1 MTYENITSRV
11 FIARLENNFNID
23 YSDHHARVAEWV
35 AQAIGLLKIPVALS
49 TGRKCIQVI
58 DHRAKLPCDIKLIEA
73 ISYKGSRIQDLS
85 HIINGNSNCDLDSN
99 QSNSEPLINYY
110 QKLGNGW
117 ISTSFA
123 NADAKDFI
131 IYYKHL
137 AVEYDDQAK
146 VYYPIIPNS
155 EPLLDAIDYFLL
167 MRILQRGHVHS
178 TYNIGS
184 PNAVINP
191 MLIWESK
198 KKQARC
204 GITVID
210 PDTRKQLSIILSSI
224 ALNPDAYYNQ
234 FFNNKE

>member
-23 YSDHHARVAEWV
+23 YSDHHSRVAEWV

-49 TGRKCIQVI
+49 IGRKCIPVI
-58 DHRAKLPCDIKLIEA
+58 NYRAKLPCDIKLIEA
-73 ISYKGSRIQDLS
+73 IKYKGVRIQDLS
-85 HIINGNSNCDLDSN
+85 HIINGNSNCDLESDN
-99 QSNSEPLINYY
+99 PGSEKLVNYY

-117 ISTSFA
+117 ISTSFSEA
-123 NADAKDFI
+123 NAEDFI

-137 AVEYDDQAK
+137 AVEYDDQSK
-146 VYYPIIPNS
+146 VYFPIIPNS

-167 MRILQRGHVHS
+167 MRILQRGHSHPI
-178 TYNIGS
+178 YNIGS
-184 PNAVINP
+184 TNPVINP
-191 MLIWESK
+191 MLIWQSK
-198 KKQARC
+198 IKQARC